1 MTIALTT
8 IEQILLQ
15 PGSDFILILCAIA
28 IGILAGII
36 TGLTPGVHINL
47 VSTILLSIAP
57 LIALY
62 TPLLAVAV
70 LIMSMSI
77 THTFLDTIPSI
88 FLGAPDDDKAMGVL
102 PGHRYLLRGNGMMA
116 VKLCIIG
123 GLLGAIASTI
133 LFLPLGWILSKTY
146 EYGKPYMF
154 WILLAVIIFSIL
166 KDKKI
171 LWAISIFC
179 ISGLLGIIVLRL
191 PMQEPLLPL
200 LSGIFGVATL
210 LYSINENQQI
220 PLQKELAYTD
230 LDMKKTLS
238 GTIRGIIAG
247 MITALLPGVSA
258 SAASSVASQ
267 PGKKGELGDHGFLI
281 LLGAL
286 GSASFILSL
295 ASFIMFEK
303 ARNGAMAVITEL
315 TIIDTRTAIILLGAG
330 LVAAGSAAIITLY
343 LGKRAARFL
352 PKIPYRTTCI
362 FVIIFV
368 AGIVLLRCGWLGI
381 LVLVTSTAIGLLP
394 AASKT
399 ARAQAMGC
407 LLLPVLVLLW

>member
-1 MTIALTT
+1 MLELAV
-8 IEQILLQ
+8 
-15 PGSDFILILCAIA
+15 FLCAII
-28 IGILAGII
+28 IGVLAGII

-57 LIALY
+57 LIAIY
-62 TPLLAVAV
+62 VPLLAIAV

-88 FLGAPDDDKAMGVL
+88 FLGAPDDEKALGVL

-123 GLLGAIASTI
+123 GLLGAIVSTI

-146 EYGKPYMF
+146 EYGKPYLF
-154 WILLAVIIFSIL
+154 WILLTIILFSIF

-171 LWAISIFC
+171 FWAICIFS
-179 ISGLLGIIVLRL
+179 ISGLLGIIVLKL
-191 PMQEPLLPL
+191 PLRDPLLPL

-220 PLQKELAYTD
+220 PLQKELNYTE
-230 LDMKKTLS
+230 LDTKKTLS
-238 GTIRGIIAG
+238 GTIRGIFAG

-258 SAASSVASQ
+258 SAASSVTSQ
-267 PGKKGELGDHGFLI
+267 STKKGALGDHGFLI

-295 ASFIMFEK
+295 ASFLMFEK

-315 TIIDTRTAIILLGAG
+315 ATIDTRTVIILLGAG
-330 LVAAGSAAIITLY
+330 LAAAGTAAIITLY
-343 LGKRAARFL
+343 LGKHAARFL
-352 PKIPYRTTCI
+352 PKIPYRSTCI
-362 FVIIFV
+362 GVIIFV
-368 AGIVLLRCGWLGI
+368 AGIVLVRCGWLGI
-381 LVLVTSTAIGLLP
+381 LVLITSTAIGLLP